1 MAALVKPA
9 SLFFLFVF
17 LVISVDCVDDTLS
30 EELYISSLNDGHVL
44 SHFQFTTLWNSS
56 ILKPKTK
63 TCKNSPFPY
72 LSYPL
77 FTNYRCILITGVF
90 RFLQITVGTR
100 QFTDKTINRHVF

>member
-17 LVISVDCVDDTLS
+17 FVISVGCVDDTLS

-44 SHFQFTTLWNSS
+44 SHFQFSTLWNSS

-63 TCKNSPFPY
+63 TCKNSPFRTR
-72 LSYPL
+72 L
-77 FTNYRCILITGVF
+77 FRTFDVSVSF
-90 RFLQITVGTR
+90 
-100 QFTDKTINRHVF
+100 